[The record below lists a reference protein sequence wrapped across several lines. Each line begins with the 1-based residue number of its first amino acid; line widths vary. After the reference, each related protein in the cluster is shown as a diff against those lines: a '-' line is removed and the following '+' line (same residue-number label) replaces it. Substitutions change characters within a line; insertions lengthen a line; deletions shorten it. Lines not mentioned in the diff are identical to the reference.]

1 MTQTPNTVMHTF
13 SMRYRQLQQMKD
25 PNDPHTPD
33 LFNAVQRQPAKGKAK
48 TPRQKYYNPGNKRLD
63 MWVSPRCSVQLD
75 ELARLRGCTKRQLVE
90 DLLEQAWQES
100 KLAMTQAELPGM
112 RNDEKPSSSI

>member
-1 MTQTPNTVMHTF
+1 MPEYPML
-13 SMRYRQLQQMKD
+13 RRQLQKMKD

-33 LFNAVQRQPAKGKAK
+33 LFDAEQRHPGKSPVK

-63 MWVSPRCSVQLD
+63 MWVSPRCFVQLD

-90 DLLEQAWQES
+90 DLLEQEWQAA
-100 KLAMTQAELPGM
+100 KVAMTQAELPGM
-112 RNDEKPSSSI
+112 ENCNQ

>member
-1 MTQTPNTVMHTF
+1 
-13 SMRYRQLQQMKD
+13 MKD

-33 LFNAVQRQPAKGKAK
+33 LFGAAQHTSRSPVK
-48 TPRQKYYNPGNKRLD
+48 TSRQKYYNPGNKRLD

-90 DLLEQAWQES
+90 DLLEQAWQAARV
-100 KLAMTQAELPGM
+100 AMTQAELPGI